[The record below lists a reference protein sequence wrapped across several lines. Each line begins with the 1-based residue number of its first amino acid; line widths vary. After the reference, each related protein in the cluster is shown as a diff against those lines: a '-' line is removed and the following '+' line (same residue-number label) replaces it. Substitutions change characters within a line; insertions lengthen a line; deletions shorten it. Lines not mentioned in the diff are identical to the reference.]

1 MPMPLKYSQD
11 MIRSSRAAAMPSS
24 EATEGRETGRAD
36 PSRALRT
43 IACAAVLGIA
53 LSVAACSAAQTDDRC
68 IAAFRNVDLR
78 ALPEYGASPLDDA
91 IRVCSDLAQWRR
103 VWDTMP
109 AAHPG
114 RDDALGFLVG
124 RCANEVLSATQLCR
138 QVAQP
143 GS

>member
-1 MPMPLKYSQD
+1 
-11 MIRSSRAAAMPSS
+11 MIRSRAAAAIPSS
-24 EATEGRETGRAD
+24 EMEGRETGHAD

-43 IACAAVLGIA
+43 IAYAAVLGIA
-53 LSVAACSAAQTDDRC
+53 LSVAACSAAQTDARC
-68 IAAFRNVDLR
+68 IAAFRNVDPR

-91 IRVCSDLAQWRR
+91 IRVCTDLAQWRR
-103 VWDTMP
+103 VWETVP
-109 AAHPG
+109 AAHLG

-138 QVAQP
+138 QIAKP